1 MSSSVTG
8 GNLRNTGTYSLAPAI
23 GLPAA
28 SVTLPVT
35 TSFSPAGFG
44 TSLAGASGGASFF
57 GDDFSGAFEAAMRP
71 PTAIRRPAARA
82 AAGRMNR
89 YMGVTPLAR
98 AETAGRTEPG
108 PANDNTESTSAG

>member
-23 GLPAA
+23 GLPSA

-35 TSFSPAGFG
+35 TSFSPFVDGA
-44 TSLAGASGGASFF
+44 SLAGGSSGASFF
-57 GDDFSGAFEAAMRP
+57 GEDFSWAVEAATRP

-98 AETAGRTEPG
+98 AETAGRTDPG
-108 PANDNTESTSAG
+108 PANDTTES